1 MDFVRGFGNTKA
13 KPSIKQ
19 NGKYKFNKGYIMD
32 NLTYEKLIDENDIA
46 IPELK
51 AMYQLPEVSKY
62 LSISDN
68 YFCYVTKTSGV
79 YFYKLCN
86 TDELIGAIHLEL
98 NENLLYMDILI
109 FPKFQRKGFAT
120 KVIKD
125 IKNDIF
131 KLNYNKIEISIDET
145 NSASL
150 KLFENAGFRRV
161 SKDDELINLVYH
173 KTN

>member
-1 MDFVRGFGNTKA
+1 
-13 KPSIKQ
+13 
-19 NGKYKFNKGYIMD
+19 MD
-32 NLTYEKLIDENDIA
+32 NLIYEQLIDENNIE

-51 AMYQLPEVSKY
+51 AMYQLPEVSRY
-62 LSISDN
+62 LNISGN
-68 YFCYVTKTSGV
+68 YFSYVTKTPGV
-79 YFYKLCN
+79 YFYKVYN

-98 NENLLYMDILI
+98 NENLLYMDILV

-120 KVIKD
+120 KIIED
-125 IKNDIF
+125 IQNDIF

-150 KLFENAGFRRV
+150 KLFKNAGFIQI
-161 SKDDELINLVYH
+161 SKDDELINLVYQ

>member
-1 MDFVRGFGNTKA
+1 M
-13 KPSIKQ
+13 
-19 NGKYKFNKGYIMD
+19 FNLI
-32 NLTYEKLIDENDIA
+32 YEQVLDENDIA

-51 AMYQLPEVSKY
+51 AIYQLPEVSRY
-62 LSISDN
+62 LSIGDN

-79 YFYKLCN
+79 YFYKVCN
-86 TDELIGAIHLEL
+86 KAELIGAIHLEL

-125 IKNDIF
+125 IQNDIF
-131 KLNYNKIEISIDET
+131 KLNYNRIEISIDET

-150 KLFENAGFRRV
+150 KLFENAGFIRM
-161 SKDDELINLVYH
+161 SKDDELINLAYQ
-173 KTN
+173 KIN